1 MKATVKKLRPDNG
14 SQIAPVGAIP
24 GSRRPEPGGSPV
36 HLSVTDVSR
45 TYGGAVHAL
54 GPISVD
60 LKKNEFFAV
69 VGPSGCGKST
79 FLDVLAGLS
88 PVTGGEIR
96 FEGRPVNAKAVE
108 SIIAATKL
116 PVQLG
121 GGIRNIGTIEDWLSR
136 GVERVVLGTAA
147 VRNPSLVKEASKKFP
162 GRVAVSI
169 DSREGLV
176 AVEGWRETSTMRTL
190 DLALDMEQAG
200 GAAIVFTDINRDG
213 AMGGI
218 NLEATVDL
226 AFALTTPVIASGG
239 VSSLEDIVAVKREE
253 KSGIAGVICGRALY
267 DGRVDPA
274 AALAVMNGT

>member
-1 MKATVKKLRPDNG
+1 MILYPAIDLKDGACVRLLRGDMTAVTVYNQDPAEQARQFAQSGFTWL
-14 SQIAPVGAIP
+14 
-24 GSRRPEPGGSPV
+24 
-36 HLSVTDVSR
+36 HLVDLN
-45 TYGGAVHAL
+45 GAV
-54 GPISVD
+54 
-60 LKKNEFFAV
+60 E
-69 VGPSGCGKST
+69 GK
-79 FLDVLAGLS
+79 
-88 PVTGGEIR
+88 
-96 FEGRPVNAKAVE
+96 PVNAKAVE
-108 SIIAATKL
+108 AIIAATKL
-116 PVQLG
+116 PIQLG
-121 GGIRNIGTIEDWLSR
+121 GGIRSIATVEDWLSR

-147 VRNPSLVKEASKKFP
+147 VRNPSLVKEACAKFP

-200 GAAIVFTDINRDG
+200 VAAIVFTDINRDG

-239 VSSLEDIVAVKREE
+239 VSSIEDIAAVKKEE
-253 KSGIAGVICGRALY
+253 SSGIAGVICGRALY

-274 AALAVMNGT
+274 AALAIMNG

>member
-1 MKATVKKLRPDNG
+1 MIIYPAIDLKDGACVRLLRGDMAAVTVYNEDPAEQARGFAAAGFTWL
-14 SQIAPVGAIP
+14 
-24 GSRRPEPGGSPV
+24 
-36 HLSVTDVSR
+36 HLVDLN
-45 TYGGAVHAL
+45 GAV
-54 GPISVD
+54 
-60 LKKNEFFAV
+60 
-69 VGPSGCGKST
+69 
-79 FLDVLAGLS
+79 
-88 PVTGGEIR
+88 
-96 FEGRPVNAKAVE
+96 EGRPVNAKAVE

-121 GGIRNIGTIEDWLSR
+121 GGIRNIATVEDWLSR
-136 GVERVVLGTAA
+136 GVERIVLGTAA

-200 GAAIVFTDINRDG
+200 VAAIVFTDINRDG

-239 VSSLEDIVAVKREE
+239 VSSLEDIIAVKREE
-253 KSGIAGVICGRALY
+253 KAGIAGVICGRALY
-267 DGRVDPA
+267 DGRVDPT
-274 AALAVMNGT
+274 AALAVMNGA

>member
-1 MKATVKKLRPDNG
+1 MILYPAIDLKDGACVRLLRGDMTAVTVYNEDPAEQAGRFAASGFTWL
-14 SQIAPVGAIP
+14 
-24 GSRRPEPGGSPV
+24 
-36 HLSVTDVSR
+36 HLVDLN
-45 TYGGAVHAL
+45 GAV
-54 GPISVD
+54 
-60 LKKNEFFAV
+60 E
-69 VGPSGCGKST
+69 GK
-79 FLDVLAGLS
+79 
-88 PVTGGEIR
+88 
-96 FEGRPVNAKAVE
+96 PVNAKAVE
-108 SIIAATKL
+108 AIIAATKL
-116 PVQLG
+116 PIQLG

-136 GVERVVLGTAA
+136 GVQRVVLGTAA
-147 VRNPSLVKEASKKFP
+147 VRNPSLVKEACAKFP

-200 GAAIVFTDINRDG
+200 VAAIVFTDINRDG

-239 VSSLEDIVAVKREE
+239 VSSIEDIVAVKAEE

-274 AALAVMNGT
+274 AALAIMNG

>member
-1 MKATVKKLRPDNG
+1 MILYPAIDLKDGACVRLLRGDMTAVTVYNQDPAEQARQFAQSGFTWL
-14 SQIAPVGAIP
+14 
-24 GSRRPEPGGSPV
+24 
-36 HLSVTDVSR
+36 HLVDLN
-45 TYGGAVHAL
+45 GAV
-54 GPISVD
+54 
-60 LKKNEFFAV
+60 E
-69 VGPSGCGKST
+69 GK
-79 FLDVLAGLS
+79 
-88 PVTGGEIR
+88 
-96 FEGRPVNAKAVE
+96 PVNAKAVE
-108 SIIAATKL
+108 AIIAATKL
-116 PVQLG
+116 PIQLG
-121 GGIRNIGTIEDWLSR
+121 GGIRSIATVEDWLSR

-147 VRNPSLVKEASKKFP
+147 VRNPTLVKEACAKFP

-200 GAAIVFTDINRDG
+200 VAAIVFTDINRDG

-239 VSSLEDIVAVKREE
+239 VSSIEDIAAVKKEE
-253 KSGIAGVICGRALY
+253 SSGIAGVICGRALY

-274 AALAVMNGT
+274 AALAIMNG

>member
-1 MKATVKKLRPDNG
+1 MILYPAIDLKDGACVRLLRGDMTAVTVYNEDPAE
-14 SQIAPVGAIP
+14 QA
-24 GSRRPEPGGSPV
+24 RRFAESGFTWL
-36 HLSVTDVSR
+36 HLVDLN
-45 TYGGAVHAL
+45 GAV
-54 GPISVD
+54 
-60 LKKNEFFAV
+60 E
-69 VGPSGCGKST
+69 GK
-79 FLDVLAGLS
+79 
-88 PVTGGEIR
+88 
-96 FEGRPVNAKAVE
+96 PVNAKAVE
-108 SIIAATKL
+108 AIIATTHL
-116 PVQLG
+116 PIQLG
-121 GGIRNIGTIEDWLSR
+121 GGIRNIATIEDWLSR

-147 VRNPSLVKEASKKFP
+147 VRNPSLVKEACAKFP

-200 GAAIVFTDINRDG
+200 VAAIVFTDINRDG

-239 VSSLEDIVAVKREE
+239 VSSIEDIAAIKREE
-253 KSGIAGVICGRALY
+253 GSGIAGVICGRALY

-274 AALAVMNGT
+274 AALAIMNAA

>member
-1 MKATVKKLRPDNG
+1 MILYPAIDLKDGACVRLLRGDMAAVTVYNEDPAEQAARFAESGFTWL
-14 SQIAPVGAIP
+14 
-24 GSRRPEPGGSPV
+24 
-36 HLSVTDVSR
+36 HLVDLN
-45 TYGGAVHAL
+45 GAV
-54 GPISVD
+54 
-60 LKKNEFFAV
+60 E
-69 VGPSGCGKST
+69 GK
-79 FLDVLAGLS
+79 
-88 PVTGGEIR
+88 
-96 FEGRPVNAKAVE
+96 PVNAAAVE
-108 SIIAATKL
+108 AIIATTKL
-116 PVQLG
+116 PIQLG
-121 GGIRNIGTIEDWLSR
+121 GGIRNIATIEDWLTR
-136 GVERVVLGTAA
+136 GVQRVVLGTAA
-147 VRNPSLVKEASKKFP
+147 VRNPSLVKEACAKFP

-200 GAAIVFTDINRDG
+200 VAAIVFTDINRDG

-239 VSSLEDIVAVKREE
+239 VSSIEDIVAVKAEE

-274 AALAVMNGT
+274 AALAIMRGE

>member
-1 MKATVKKLRPDNG
+1 MILYPAIDLKDGACVRLLRGDMAAVTVYNEDPAEQAARFAESGFTWL
-14 SQIAPVGAIP
+14 
-24 GSRRPEPGGSPV
+24 
-36 HLSVTDVSR
+36 HLVDLN
-45 TYGGAVHAL
+45 GAV
-54 GPISVD
+54 
-60 LKKNEFFAV
+60 E
-69 VGPSGCGKST
+69 GK
-79 FLDVLAGLS
+79 
-88 PVTGGEIR
+88 
-96 FEGRPVNAKAVE
+96 PVNAKAVE
-108 SIIAATKL
+108 AIIAATKL
-116 PVQLG
+116 PIQLG
-121 GGIRNIGTIEDWLSR
+121 GGIRNIATVEDWLSR

-147 VRNPSLVKEASKKFP
+147 VRTPSLVKEACAKFP

-200 GAAIVFTDINRDG
+200 VAAIVFTDINRDG

-239 VSSLEDIVAVKREE
+239 VSSIDDIIAVKKEE
-253 KSGIAGVICGRALY
+253 GAGIAGVICGRALY

-274 AALAVMNGT
+274 AALAIVNAA

>member
-1 MKATVKKLRPDNG
+1 MILYPAIDLKDGACVRLLRGDMAAVTVYNEDPAEQAARFADSGFTWL
-14 SQIAPVGAIP
+14 
-24 GSRRPEPGGSPV
+24 
-36 HLSVTDVSR
+36 HLVDLN
-45 TYGGAVHAL
+45 GAV
-54 GPISVD
+54 
-60 LKKNEFFAV
+60 E
-69 VGPSGCGKST
+69 GK
-79 FLDVLAGLS
+79 
-88 PVTGGEIR
+88 
-96 FEGRPVNAKAVE
+96 PVNAKAVE
-108 SIIAATKL
+108 SIIATTKL
-116 PVQLG
+116 PIQLG
-121 GGIRNIGTIEDWLSR
+121 GGIRNIATIEDWLSR
-136 GVERVVLGTAA
+136 GVQRVVLGTAA
-147 VRNPSLVKEASKKFP
+147 VRNPSLVKEACAKFP

-200 GAAIVFTDINRDG
+200 VAAIVFTDINRDG

-239 VSSLEDIVAVKREE
+239 VSSIEDIIAVKNEE

-274 AALAVMNGT
+274 AALAIMRGE

>member
-1 MKATVKKLRPDNG
+1 MIIYPAIDLKDGACVRLLRGDMAAVTVYNEDPAEQARGFAEAGFTWL
-14 SQIAPVGAIP
+14 
-24 GSRRPEPGGSPV
+24 
-36 HLSVTDVSR
+36 HLVDLN
-45 TYGGAVHAL
+45 GAV
-54 GPISVD
+54 
-60 LKKNEFFAV
+60 
-69 VGPSGCGKST
+69 
-79 FLDVLAGLS
+79 
-88 PVTGGEIR
+88 
-96 FEGRPVNAKAVE
+96 EGRPVNAKAVE

-121 GGIRNIGTIEDWLSR
+121 GGIRNIATIEDWLSR

-147 VRNPSLVKEASKKFP
+147 VRNPTLVNEASKKFP
-162 GRVAVSI
+162 GRIAVSI

-200 GAAIVFTDINRDG
+200 VAAIVFTDINRDG

-239 VSSLEDIVAVKREE
+239 VSSLEDIIAVKREE

-274 AALAVMNGT
+274 AALAVMHGA

>member
-1 MKATVKKLRPDNG
+1 MIIYPAIDLKDGACVRLLRGDMAAVTVYNDDPAEQARGFAASGFTWL
-14 SQIAPVGAIP
+14 
-24 GSRRPEPGGSPV
+24 
-36 HLSVTDVSR
+36 HLVDLN
-45 TYGGAVHAL
+45 GAV
-54 GPISVD
+54 
-60 LKKNEFFAV
+60 
-69 VGPSGCGKST
+69 
-79 FLDVLAGLS
+79 
-88 PVTGGEIR
+88 
-96 FEGRPVNAKAVE
+96 EGRPVNAKAVE
-108 SIIAATKL
+108 AIIAATKL

-121 GGIRNIGTIEDWLSR
+121 GGIRNIATVEDWLSR

-200 GAAIVFTDINRDG
+200 VAAIVFTDINRDG

-239 VSSLEDIVAVKREE
+239 VSSLDDIIAVKREE

-274 AALAVMNGT
+274 AALAVMNGA

>member
-1 MKATVKKLRPDNG
+1 MIIYPAIDLKDGACVRLLRGDMTAVTVYNEDPAEQARGFAAAGFTWL
-14 SQIAPVGAIP
+14 
-24 GSRRPEPGGSPV
+24 
-36 HLSVTDVSR
+36 HLVDLN
-45 TYGGAVHAL
+45 GAV
-54 GPISVD
+54 
-60 LKKNEFFAV
+60 
-69 VGPSGCGKST
+69 
-79 FLDVLAGLS
+79 
-88 PVTGGEIR
+88 
-96 FEGRPVNAKAVE
+96 EGRPVNAKAVE

-121 GGIRNIGTIEDWLSR
+121 GGIRNIATVEDWLSR

-200 GAAIVFTDINRDG
+200 VAAIVFTDINRDG

-239 VSSLEDIVAVKREE
+239 VSSLDDIIGVKREE

-267 DGRVDPA
+267 DGRVDPT
-274 AALAVMNGT
+274 AALAVMNGA

>member
-1 MKATVKKLRPDNG
+1 MIIYPAIDLKDGACVRLLRGDMAAVTVYNEDPADQARGFAAAGFTWL
-14 SQIAPVGAIP
+14 
-24 GSRRPEPGGSPV
+24 
-36 HLSVTDVSR
+36 HLVDLN
-45 TYGGAVHAL
+45 GAV
-54 GPISVD
+54 
-60 LKKNEFFAV
+60 
-69 VGPSGCGKST
+69 
-79 FLDVLAGLS
+79 
-88 PVTGGEIR
+88 
-96 FEGRPVNAKAVE
+96 EGRPVNAKAVE

-121 GGIRNIGTIEDWLSR
+121 GGIRNIATIEDWLSR

-162 GRVAVSI
+162 GRIAVSI

-200 GAAIVFTDINRDG
+200 VAAIVFTDINRDG

-274 AALAVMNGT
+274 AALAVMNGA

>member
-1 MKATVKKLRPDNG
+1 MILYPAIDLKDGACVRLLRGDMTAVTVYNEDPAE
-14 SQIAPVGAIP
+14 QA
-24 GSRRPEPGGSPV
+24 RRFAESGFTWL
-36 HLSVTDVSR
+36 HLVDLN
-45 TYGGAVHAL
+45 GAV
-54 GPISVD
+54 
-60 LKKNEFFAV
+60 E
-69 VGPSGCGKST
+69 GK
-79 FLDVLAGLS
+79 
-88 PVTGGEIR
+88 
-96 FEGRPVNAKAVE
+96 PVNAKAVE
-108 SIIAATKL
+108 AIIATTKL
-116 PVQLG
+116 PIQLG
-121 GGIRNIGTIEDWLSR
+121 GGIRNIATIEDWLSR

-147 VRNPSLVKEASKKFP
+147 VRNPSLVKEACAKFP

-200 GAAIVFTDINRDG
+200 VAAIVFTDINRDG

-239 VSSLEDIVAVKREE
+239 VSSIEDIAAIRREE
-253 KSGIAGVICGRALY
+253 GSGIAGVICGRALY

-274 AALAVMNGT
+274 AALAIMNAA